1 MKNVIKEFFYEF
13 IINFGEYHLNEENK
27 VLKFM
32 IICYKYYVLL
42 CLKQNKIPVF
52 WDFVIIFTNKILS

>member
-13 IINFGEYHLNEENK
+13 NINFGEYHLNEENK

-32 IICYKYYVLL
+32 ILCSKYYVFL

-52 WDFVIIFTNKILS
+52 LGLCHYFYK